1 MNNHLNCMFGL
12 KEYAELFPVGSN
24 HNHNANI
31 EVLNQDIW
39 TKFSLLNIFKC
50 QFWVFLLSVSV
61 LLWITSNKQTW
72 SSSSAFDLPWM
83 PHVIDMV
90 VSFDSWWY
98 MHLPWWLQGPTCFVC
113 FIKLPGKHCLTS
125 TSTCTRPLLTLQIIR
140 TQACP
145 YYICNS
151 QHYFPFRLALS

>member
-1 MNNHLNCMFGL
+1 MCSYLSSDRKYTMSLEEMNNHLNCMFGL

-113 FIKLPGKHCLTS
+113 HQTPW
-125 TSTCTRPLLTLQIIR
+125 
-140 TQACP
+140 
-145 YYICNS
+145 
-151 QHYFPFRLALS
+151 